1 MIGYYVYHT
10 YLKVAVGPLRQQI
23 EFNKELLR
31 FQIIENQTAW
41 NKTLIHT
48 PVAEVKEVLTCRNG
62 CCRYQL

>member
-1 MIGYYVYHT
+1 MYQT
-10 YLKVAVGPLRQQI
+10 YWRVAVGQLREQI

-41 NKTLIHT
+41 SNTLIHT
-48 PVAEVKEVLTCRNG
+48 PVAEVKNVLTCRNG